1 MVETSLDPKPAVVF
15 VDDERWYSFLQLAAI
30 LQRAGLRT
38 VRISVG
44 PSMWRPENLLF
55 SRNVFLAESP
65 SPEQLAEI
73 LANENVVDVQPTERL
88 AKTSYSALDLLPQP
102 QRSNIWAGR
111 LAILDKQNNETLF
124 REIGLRSPESLPVG
138 TTPENEAV
146 ARLSLP
152 IVLKRRIGSSGS
164 GVKVFTSLEDLR
176 EYVAA
181 IESPDEWL
189 YEQFIQGRSF
199 VYAACVSDEGIDVM
213 ATYKVLEREHLSGPS
228 SVMEFQTDPH
238 LVESGR
244 ILINALHIRG
254 LICFDIIRDS
264 NDVDW
269 IHDVNP
275 RVFGGL
281 TTCQLAGFDFRG
293 AYLRCLGVDV
303 DVQSSPLDTPTTIS
317 FGFPEGGRELLRSAP
332 YRVSWV
338 RALRW
343 IWSHWRLL
351 GSRYFLAFVI
361 DRPVTAWR
369 HYFKR
374 SEHQR

>member
-1 MVETSLDPKPAVVF
+1 MSEMSFDQRPAVVF
-15 VDDERWYSFLQLAAI
+15 VDDARWYSFLQLAAI
-30 LQRAGLRT
+30 LRRAGFRT
-38 VRISVG
+38 VRVSVG
-44 PSMWRPENLLF
+44 RAMWRPENLLF
-55 SRNVFLAESP
+55 SRNVFLAAPP

-73 LANENVVDVQPTERL
+73 LAKENVVDLQPTERL
-88 AKTSYSALDLLPQP
+88 AQTSYSALDLLPQR
-102 QRSNIWAGR
+102 QRSDIWAGR
-111 LAILDKQNNETLF
+111 STILDKLNNATFF
-124 REIGLRSPESLPVG
+124 RELGLRTPESLPVEL
-138 TTPENEAV
+138 TPVNEAV

-164 GVKVFTSLEDLR
+164 SVKIFTSPEELR

-189 YEQFIQGRSF
+189 YEQFIPGRSF
-199 VYAACVSDEGIDVM
+199 VYAACVSDEGIDVI
-213 ATYKVLEREHLSGPS
+213 AVYKVLEREHLSGPS
-228 SVMEFQTDPH
+228 SVMEFQTDPR
-238 LVESGR
+238 LMETGR
-244 ILINALHIRG
+244 TLIEALHIRG

-293 AYLRCLGVDV
+293 AYLRCLGVGV
-303 DVQSSPLDTPTTIS
+303 DVQTSPPDTPNSVS
-317 FGFPEGGRELLRSAP
+317 FGFPEGKKDLLRSAP

-338 RALRW
+338 RTLRW

-351 GSRYFLAFVI
+351 GSRYFLVFII
-361 DRPVTAWR
+361 DRPVTASR
-369 HYFKR
+369 RFFNR